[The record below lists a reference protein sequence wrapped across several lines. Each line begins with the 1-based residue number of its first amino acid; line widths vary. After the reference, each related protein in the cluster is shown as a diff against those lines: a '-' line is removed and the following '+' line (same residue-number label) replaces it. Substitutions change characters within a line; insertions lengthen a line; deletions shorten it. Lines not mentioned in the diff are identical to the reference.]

1 MDISKLKEAIKTIEE
16 SKWIE
21 ANPSS
26 RLNADTIISLID
38 CAQRVIDAAEV
49 LPKKFTQE
57 EIEKCGCVACCEGT
71 GGCYKKFHNRIID
84 ECTAIVAKNFIR
96 RDSLP
101 TVEEILSII
110 DSHLEYDDVHKDVNG
125 LKDAAQAIHE
135 MMAK

>member
-49 LPKKFTQE
+49 LPNKE
-57 EIEKCGCVACCEGT
+57 NCKCGDSNCHKRIRETYRNECV
-71 GGCYKKFHNRIID
+71 D
-84 ECTAIVAKNFIR
+84 ECTAIVAKNYIR

-101 TVEEILSII
+101 TKEEIEKLLKYNCTYTTEKHFSNCQWRIKDI
-110 DSHLEYDDVHKDVNG
+110 FHL
-125 LKDAAQAIHE
+125 AQAILE
-135 MMAK
+135 RINK